1 MNNKR
6 SHVGAR
12 PGEVFLILFLI
23 FFLNLFEMF
32 VFIEHITIRSVFC
45 RLVRPIIFFLR
56 IWSMAFVKVILGYLD
71 KILKKV

>member
-1 MNNKR
+1 
-6 SHVGAR
+6 
-12 PGEVFLILFLI
+12 
-23 FFLNLFEMF
+23 MF